1 MKLSQDRLASRLE
14 AELGAGAVTS
24 QPELLAARGV
34 DGMDPALIC
43 SPANDEQV
51 SAALRICMDTDSA
64 VTPWGGGTAM
74 RIGNLPERVE
84 VIIEMSQL
92 NRVVEHDHANL
103 TATVQSGIALA
114 ASQKLTAGERQFVPF
129 DAPYPERSTIGGI
142 VAANFNGARRG
153 CYGSVRDLV
162 IGMKVALPTGERIKA
177 GGKVVKNVAG
187 YDMCKLFVGSLGTL
201 GIITEVTMRMTPI
214 AETEATIRVSGE
226 LTKLL
231 ELARQLSKS
240 SLLPAAVLLLNGD
253 ASDAAH
259 NRQRG
264 WSLAVRAEGFEE
276 TVARHLNE
284 LTSMA
289 NNFGLSAETFK
300 DASHE
305 AFWDGI
311 REFPLLAERLV
322 YRVTLPRAAPAEF
335 LKTVAGLDSADIR
348 PAIVSDLAAG
358 ILWIAYATNQAVA
371 VDFEKLISL
380 AGQHRG
386 QAIVLVSPPEFKLAV
401 DVWGPAPAAFFL
413 MRRIKQQ
420 FDPKGLMNPGR
431 FVGRL

>member
-14 AELGAGAVTS
+14 AELGSAAVTS
-24 QPELLAARGV
+24 QPELLAARAV
-34 DGMDPALIC
+34 DGMDPILIC
-43 SPANDEQV
+43 SPSNAEQV
-51 SAALRICMDTDSA
+51 SAVLRICMDADSA

-92 NRVVEHDHANL
+92 NCVVEHDHANL

-114 ASQKLTAGERQFVPF
+114 ASQRVTAAQRQFVPF

-142 VAANFNGARRG
+142 VAANLNGARRG

-214 AETEATIRVSGE
+214 AETEATIRVSGD

-231 ELARQLSKS
+231 ELVRQLSKS
-240 SLLPAAVLLLNGD
+240 ALLPAAVLLLNGD
-253 ASDAAH
+253 AIDAAQS
-259 NRQRG
+259 RQRG

-276 TVARHLNE
+276 TVARHCNE
-284 LTSMA
+284 LLSMA
-289 NNFGLSAETFK
+289 NHFGLSAETFK
-300 DASHE
+300 DASYE
-305 AFWDGI
+305 AFWDGT
-311 REFPLLAERLV
+311 REFPLLPDRLI
-322 YRVTLPRAAPAEF
+322 YRVSLPRAAPAEV
-335 LKTVAGLDSADIR
+335 LKAVAGWDSADIR
-348 PAIVSDLAAG
+348 PAIVADLAAG

-386 QAIVLVSPPEFKLAV
+386 QAIVLVSPPEFKLGV

-420 FDPKGLMNPGR
+420 FDPQGLMNPGR